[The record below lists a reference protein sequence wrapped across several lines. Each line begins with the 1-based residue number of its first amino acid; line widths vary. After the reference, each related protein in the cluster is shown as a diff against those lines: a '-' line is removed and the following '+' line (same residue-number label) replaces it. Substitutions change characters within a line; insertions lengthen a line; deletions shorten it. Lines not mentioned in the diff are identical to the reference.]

1 MYYLWA
7 LKIARV
13 TYNPIMA
20 FVENYAL
27 SVVVPVGQLDGEI
40 SALQSWIS
48 IVNNVQV
55 IMVLDHIDD
64 KTREAIY
71 LTSAITN
78 HPGIQIFEVDF
89 RNPGDSRNFGLSKAT
104 GTWIL
109 FADADDVP
117 EISNIEK
124 AIYSTK
130 DTADIIVGNFETLAV
145 KTGEKTKHEAE
156 NLQDLIKRLPK
167 NLGLWRF
174 VFRNEYLSQSG
185 VQFPPLCMAE
195 DQVFYLKLKPR
206 ETQIQFIDSVFYSY
220 HIGNSFQLTKSP
232 EKIQD
237 LRIAINL
244 SLQNISLGQTFQ
256 NLDFLAAQ
264 IFALVG
270 NSSQRH
276 LIGNL
281 LFIFRVCLKIISLFG
296 IGKLILISTYPLRRL
311 R

>member
-1 MYYLWA
+1 VGS
-7 LKIARV
+7 KIARI
-13 TYNPIMA
+13 TYNSIMA
-20 FVENYAL
+20 FEENYVL
-27 SVVVPVGQLDGEI
+27 SVVVPVGQLNGEI

-48 IVNNVQV
+48 IVNNIQV
-55 IMVLDHIDD
+55 IIVLDHIDD
-64 KTREAIY
+64 KTREAIN
-71 LTSAITN
+71 LAFAITN

-104 GTWIL
+104 GSWIL

-117 EISNIEK
+117 QISSIEE
-124 AIYSTK
+124 AIHSTK

-145 KTGEKTKHEAE
+145 KTGKKTKHEAE

-174 VFRNEYLSQSG
+174 VFRHQYLRESG

-195 DQVFYLKLKPR
+195 DQVFYLELNPR
-206 ETQIQFIDSVFYSY
+206 ETQFEFANLVFYSY
-220 HIGNSFQLTKSP
+220 HIGNNFQLTNDP

-244 SLQNISLGQTFQ
+244 SLQKISQRQTFR

-264 IFALVG
+264 IFALLG
-270 NSSQRH
+270 NSSRRH
-276 LIGNL
+276 LIGNFLFL
-281 LFIFRVCLKIISLFG
+281 LGISPKIISLFG
-296 IGKLILISTYPLRRL
+296 LGKLISISTYPVGRL